1 MQKSEDNKEQKQQ
14 RNRFSDEESY
24 WEDIQQ
30 KYYMGEMMEN
40 LKESI

>member
-14 RNRFSDEESY
+14 RNRTSDEESY

-40 LKESI
+40 LKKSI